1 MRDIFLAIDTV
12 IAVGLLILSIISLM
26 KKGYKNSVNRL
37 FAAFSVLVALW
48 IVSNHVSNDISLPN
62 QIALIADYIVFSS
75 SFGVAILLM
84 QFVIKLADVRRL
96 EKIINWALV
105 PLWGICIACITP
117 LVVAGVV
124 IQDNVYAVNFGP
136 FIWLYALGLFLIIWQ
151 ITYGIVHG
159 LRYAQ
164 GAKKRQLITIAIGLA
179 VALPLVL
186 LFSFI
191 IPVTTGIFSVTEFG
205 ITPTII
211 LVVCLYY
218 GVVRYSLFDIRL
230 AAVRTAAYVMSL
242 LTLSIIYYFLAY
254 IVSAVLFNDNMS
266 SSVSIGPINIV
277 LALLLAFIFQP
288 VKYFFDKITN
298 KFFYKDNYDTND
310 FFAHLNRTLTF
321 TTDLRGL
328 LERVSN
334 EIGHTLKSE
343 QAFFFIN
350 MPNGHYMSVGTAH
363 HRLLPK
369 DDVAQLDA
377 AQFTGHDVI
386 IASSMEASDP
396 IRRLMLSHR
405 IELILPLI
413 QPDKTIGYLC
423 LGDHLMSGY
432 TNRDMKVL
440 GAISDELTIAIQNAL
455 AVQEIR
461 EFNITLQQ
469 RIENATKEL
478 RTSNSMLRKLDKSKD
493 EFVSMASHQLRT
505 PLTSVK
511 GYISMVLEGDAGKIT
526 NAQRQLLNEAF
537 TSSERMVRLISDFL
551 NVSRLQTGKFII
563 DKHPIDLAKLVEQEI
578 DSLQSTALARNLKFI
593 YNPPTNLPMMNID
606 EGKIRQVVMNFA
618 DNALYYSRDNS
629 SININ
634 LSIEGKY
641 IIFTVKDSGIGVP
654 IDEQGQLFTKFYRA
668 SNARKQ
674 RPDGTGVG
682 LYLAKRIINAH
693 DGKVIFS
700 SSEDNGSTFGFS
712 LPIENS

>member
-1 MRDIFLAIDTV
+1 MRDIYLVIDAV
-12 IAVGLLILSIISLM
+12 IAVGLLALSIISLL
-26 KKGYKNSVNRL
+26 KQGYKKSVNRL
-37 FAAFSVLVALW
+37 FAAFSILVALW
-48 IVSNHVSNDISLPN
+48 IVSNHISNDINLPN
-62 QIALIADYIVFSS
+62 QVALVADYIVFSS

-84 QFVIKLADVRRL
+84 QFVVKLADVERI
-96 EKIINWALV
+96 EKIVNWALV
-105 PLWGICIACITP
+105 PLWGLCIICATP

-124 IQDNVYAVNFGP
+124 VQDNVYAVKFGP
-136 FIWLYALGLFLIIWQ
+136 LTWLYALGLFLMVWQ
-151 ITYGIVHG
+151 IAYGIVHG

-164 GAKKRQLITIAIGLA
+164 GVKKRQLMTIAAGLT
-179 VALPLVL
+179 VTIPFVL

-191 IPVTTGIFSVTEFG
+191 IPVTTGLFSVTEFG
-205 ITPTII
+205 ITPGII
-211 LVVCLYY
+211 LVISLYY
-218 GVVRYSLFDIRL
+218 SVVRFSLFDIRL

-242 LTLSIIYYFLAY
+242 LTLSVIYFFIAY
-254 IVSAVLFNDNMS
+254 VVSIVLFNGNIS
-266 SSVSIGPINIV
+266 SSVSINPINIV

-288 VKYFFDKITN
+288 VKYFFDKLTN
-298 KFFYKDNYDTND
+298 KFFYKDNYDTDD
-310 FFAHLNRTLTF
+310 FFTHLNKTLTF

-328 LERVSN
+328 LERAAN

-350 MPNGHYMSVGTAH
+350 MPNGHCMSVGTAH

-369 DDVAQLDA
+369 EDVVQLDA
-377 AQFTGHDVI
+377 VQSNDHSILV
-386 IASSMEASDP
+386 ASLRASDDP
-396 IRRLMLSHR
+396 IRRLMISHR
-405 IELILPLI
+405 LEIILPLI
-413 QPDKTIGYLC
+413 QSDKMIGYLC

-461 EFNITLQQ
+461 EFNVTLQQ

-526 NAQRQLLNEAF
+526 NTQRQLLDEAF

-593 YNPPTNLPMMNID
+593 YNPPTNLPMVNVD
-606 EGKIRQVVMNFA
+606 ESKIRQVVMNFA
-618 DNALYYSRDNS
+618 DNALYYSHDNS
-629 SININ
+629 VINVN
-634 LSIEGKY
+634 LSVNGGNV
-641 IIFTVKDSGIGVP
+641 IFTVKDSGIGVP
-654 IDEQGQLFTKFYRA
+654 ISEQEQLFTKFYRA

-712 LPIENS
+712 LPIKNN